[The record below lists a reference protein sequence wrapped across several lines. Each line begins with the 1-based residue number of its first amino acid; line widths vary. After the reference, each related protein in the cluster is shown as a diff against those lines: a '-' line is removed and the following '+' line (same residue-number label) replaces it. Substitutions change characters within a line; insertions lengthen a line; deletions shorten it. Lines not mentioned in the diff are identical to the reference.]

1 MMPSRFPLGTIIAE
15 RRMALYEQTGEERWI
30 TVRLGSP
37 IGVRLE
43 DGSPLRPGDSE
54 EGTFRCPVQILG
66 LDHDEGVYAPF
77 GEDPFVALQ
86 YAIDLIGD
94 LLNKGS
100 DRLSLENKYRALPPT
115 RDHWI
120 WRYPA

>member
-1 MMPSRFPLGTIIAE
+1 MMLNRFPVGTVIAE
-15 RRMALYEQTGEERWI
+15 RRIALYEQTGDERWI

-37 IGVRLE
+37 VGVHLG
-43 DGSPLRPGDSE
+43 DGSPLRPGDPE

-86 YAIDLIGD
+86 FAIDLIGD
-94 LLNKGS
+94 LLQKGS
-100 DRLSLENKYRALPPT
+100 DRLNLENKYRVPPPT
-115 RDHWI
+115 REHWI
-120 WRYPA
+120 WRYPS